1 MGLVDANSA
10 GYVHGGT
17 VMKLCDEVAGL
28 AAVRHSRC
36 RVVTAGVDR
45 MTFQEP
51 IHIGELVTFTASVNA
66 AWRTSM
72 EVGVRVEAEHPRE
85 GTVRHTN
92 TAYLTMVALDD
103 DGRPTEVPPLEV
115 VSEDEVRREREAQ
128 TRRRNRLAER
138 DEIQR
143 GRRSGSQNPSG
154 WRFVKPRALRRATRQ
169 RGPRSAVRA
178 ILRLVMPP
186 VLVSRRRPAMTA
198 KAWPGFEKTVIQV
211 PVPFRPQRMK
221 LEESSGLLITL
232 AASSA

>member
-36 RVVTAGVDR
+36 RVVTAGMDR
-45 MTFQEP
+45 MTFLEP

-72 EVGVRVEAEHPRE
+72 EVGVRVEAEQPRE

-103 DGRPTEVPPLEV
+103 DGRPAEVPPLEAE
-115 VSEDEVRREREAQ
+115 SADEQRREREAQ
-128 TRRRNRLAER
+128 TRRRNRA
-138 DEIQR
+138 
-143 GRRSGSQNPSG
+143 
-154 WRFVKPRALRRATRQ
+154 RRA
-169 RGPRSAVRA
+169 RGDPAH
-178 ILRLVMPP
+178 
-186 VLVSRRRPAMTA
+186 RREPT
-198 KAWPGFEKTVIQV
+198 E
-211 PVPFRPQRMK
+211 
-221 LEESSGLLITL
+221 LC
-232 AASSA
+232 

>member
-28 AAVRHSRC
+28 SAIKHSRL
-36 RVVTAGVDR
+36 RVVTAGMDR
-45 MTFQEP
+45 MTFLEP
-51 IHIGELVTFTASVNA
+51 IHVAELVTFTASVNA
-66 AWRTSM
+66 VWRTSM
-72 EVGVRVEAEHPRE
+72 EVGVRVDAEQPRE

-103 DGRPTEVPPLEV
+103 DGRPAEVPPLEA

-143 GRRSGSQNPSG
+143 GRAGLEPG
-154 WRFVKPRALRRATRQ
+154 
-169 RGPRSAVRA
+169 GRSA
-178 ILRLVMPP
+178 
-186 VLVSRRRPAMTA
+186 
-198 KAWPGFEKTVIQV
+198 
-211 PVPFRPQRMK
+211 
-221 LEESSGLLITL
+221 
-232 AASSA
+232 